1 MTYHSPDPLSCTR
14 VLTTSTVCQLEL
26 GPYESDLQGVFKAVP
41 MKPPTVPA
49 IKLLVI
55 SWVLVCNVSHITC
68 LVKGQLTV
76 DLGSNDLT
84 Q

>member
-14 VLTTSTVCQLEL
+14 VLTTSTDGQLEL
-26 GPYESDLQGVFKAVP
+26 GGHETDLQGVKAVP

-55 SWVLVCNVSHITC
+55 SCVLVYNVSYHAC
-68 LVKGQLTV
+68 LAKGILTV